1 VQASGGVIVPP
12 ESYLPRV
19 REICRD
25 NDILYISDEV
35 VTGFGRLGH
44 VFASEDVFG
53 LDPDMITFAKG
64 VTSGYFP
71 LGGVVISQRL
81 LATLRQSNHAGAMFG
96 HGYTYSS
103 HPIGCAVALKNL
115 DLLESGILA
124 HARRIAPYFKARL
137 MTLEELPLVGQVRVA
152 GLMAGIE
159 CVADRESNDPLQLD
173 KEVGKRI
180 DQHCQQLGL
189 LVRPVINMCVMS
201 PPLIITEPQID
212 EMVAILREGISRTM
226 EDLRREGLWKE
237 GSRAVG
243 Q

>member
-1 VQASGGVIVPP
+1 
-12 ESYLPRV
+12 
-19 REICRD
+19 
-25 NDILYISDEV
+25 
-35 VTGFGRLGH
+35 
-44 VFASEDVFG
+44 
-53 LDPDMITFAKG
+53 
-64 VTSGYFP
+64 
-71 LGGVVISQRL
+71 
-81 LATLRQSNHAGAMFG
+81 
-96 HGYTYSS
+96 
-103 HPIGCAVALKNL
+103 LKNL

-159 CVADRESNDPLQLD
+159 CVADRASNDPLQLD